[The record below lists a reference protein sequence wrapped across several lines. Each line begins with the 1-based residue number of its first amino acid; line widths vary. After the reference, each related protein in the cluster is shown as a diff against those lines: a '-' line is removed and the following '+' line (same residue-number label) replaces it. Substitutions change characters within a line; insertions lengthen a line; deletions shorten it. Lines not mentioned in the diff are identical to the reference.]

1 MLTGGIVTIW
11 VEYKSLRNAYSKP
24 ACTDGAHGWMELYP
38 QQMVQ
43 GTCLSTTFLLCPS
56 SKELARKWNIHKI
69 DL

>member
-1 MLTGGIVTIW
+1 MLTGGIVTILAG
-11 VEYKSLRNAYSKP
+11 YQSLRYVYSKLV
-24 ACTDGAHGWMELYP
+24 CTDGAHRWMELYL
-38 QQMVQ
+38 QQIVQ